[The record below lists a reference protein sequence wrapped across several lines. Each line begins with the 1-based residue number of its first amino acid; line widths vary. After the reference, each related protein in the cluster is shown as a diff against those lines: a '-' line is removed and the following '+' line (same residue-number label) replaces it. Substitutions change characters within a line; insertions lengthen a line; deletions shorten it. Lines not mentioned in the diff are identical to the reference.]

1 MRAGEA
7 DVNSQYD
14 TTIIAGESRRHADG
28 GRDLG
33 MGALLRCAAIWLALA
48 FAFAAALVPVTA
60 RAQQKITFANART
73 VTVNVTVGKSQD
85 IHTDQGLVDIMVGDP
100 DVADVNPLTDHALSI
115 LGKKIGTTRVTVYG
129 QDKKVV
135 GIFDIEVS
143 YDVSRLSA
151 ELAHFTGGGIKVSSI
166 DGRIMLSGTSPD
178 AVTLDKAV
186 TIAKQFAPDIINT
199 VQVTQPQQIM
209 LEVRFIEASRQA
221 GRELGVQWNVFGNRF
236 LANVGNQAPATQ
248 LPITAP
254 NGSFQQT
261 ALAGAGLGGPNIP
274 PHAGTLSA

>member
-7 DVNSQYD
+7 DVNNQYD
-14 TTIIAGESRRHADG
+14 TTIIAGKSRRYSDG
-28 GRDLG
+28 GLGKSLG

-73 VTVNVTVGKSQD
+73 VTVTVTVGKSQD
-85 IHTDQGLVDIMVGDP
+85 VHTDQSLVDIMVGDP

-115 LGKKIGTTRVTVYG
+115 LGKKIGTTRATVYG

-135 GIFDIEVS
+135 GIFHIEVS
-143 YDVSRLSA
+143 YDVSRLAA
-151 ELAHFTGGGIKVSSI
+151 EIANFTRGGIKVSSI

-186 TIAKQFAPDIINT
+186 TIAKQFAPDVINT

-221 GRELGVQWNVFGNRF
+221 GQELGVQWNVFGNRV
-236 LANVGNQAPATQ
+236 LANVGSQAPASQ
-248 LPITAP
+248 LPITAAH
-254 NGSFQQT
+254 GS
-261 ALAGAGLGGPNIP
+261 LP
-274 PHAGTLSA
+274 